1 MAGAVPG
8 AGVRSAAPALE
19 RSAANAEG
27 AVIFTSNRD
36 GDGDLYAVNMDGTG
50 LTQLTNEP
58 FDEYDPL
65 PSPDGRHILFHG
77 DDGLNVMDVDG
88 SGPRGLHD
96 CSVSPEAWSSDSR
109 HIVCPG
115 GEEGMIILDTV
126 DGSMT
131 QLSTSGSTPSW
142 SPDGT
147 TIAFVDEN
155 KLYVM
160 PAAGG
165 ARRRLGIRKLADYA
179 SPTWSPDSQR
189 VAYVS
194 LEAGSRYS
202 LWTIRADGSGGR
214 RLAQNIAA
222 NTPSWSPDGSSIV
235 FQKYLAHYNG
245 AFFVIH
251 SDGTGLHE
259 VSGNRN
265 GEDAQA
271 ASWSGDGLVLYQR
284 SRFGHSEDSDI
295 YAVSPSGRGGRALTH
310 PFPTGGTN
318 GAPRWINGLHATG
331 TEELPP
337 MMAAPFRHKISFAQP
352 VLSIATDGSRAVP
365 TLVGENLPRL
375 TVWDGGPAGLG
386 AGRLLAQTC
395 TGRSHSR

>member
-1 MAGAVPG
+1 M
-8 AGVRSAAPALE
+8 
-19 RSAANAEG
+19 
-27 AVIFTSNRD
+27 
-36 GDGDLYAVNMDGTG
+36 
-50 LTQLTNEP
+50 
-58 FDEYDPL
+58 
-65 PSPDGRHILFHG
+65 
-77 DDGLNVMDVDG
+77 
-88 SGPRGLHD
+88 
-96 CSVSPEAWSSDSR
+96 
-109 HIVCPG
+109 IV
-115 GEEGMIILDTV
+115 LDTA

-194 LEAGSRYS
+194 LEAGNRYS
-202 LWTIRADGSGGR
+202 LWSIRADGSGGR
-214 RLAQNIAA
+214 RLALNVAA
-222 NTPSWSPDGSSIV
+222 DTPSWSPDGSSIV
-235 FQKYLAHYNG
+235 FQKYLTHYNG
-245 AFFVIH
+245 AVFLIH

-259 VSGNRN
+259 VSGNRH
-265 GEDAQA
+265 GEDTQA

-284 SRFGHSEDSDI
+284 SRFGHSEEL
-295 YAVSPSGRGGRALTH
+295 GHLRRFTERARRAGHLTH

-318 GAPRWINGLHATG
+318 SAPRWINGLHATG

-337 MMAAPFRHKISFAQP
+337 TIAAPFTHKISFAQP
-352 VLSIATDGSRAVP
+352 VLSMATDGSRAVP

-375 TVWDGGPAGLG
+375 TVWDGMTGAASTRSGSVRRPVRAGVTRARSRSPRLDLCRGRQHVLRSPADD
-386 AGRLLAQTC
+386 RP
-395 TGRSHSR
+395 RR